1 MSQSLRKRNHYW
13 NLCSPLKT
21 IILLKILASEK
32 TKNLN
37 ELCCDCSS
45 SLANFLPIL
54 VTVDKEN
61 FGYACKQ
68 VFINVAPIRIIPKG
82 VYTSYRPNLPGKTFA
97 VLLGILKTKVER
109 YAILDVGGNFI
120 TTVDHSTDLDFGS
133 ITTLNKFFQ
142 KYTKRYKDF

>member
-21 IILLKILASEK
+21 IILLKILGSEK

-37 ELCCDCSS
+37 ELFCDCSS

-68 VFINVAPIRIIPKG
+68 IFINVAPIRIIPKG
-82 VYTSYRPNLPGKTFA
+82 VYTSYRPDRPGKTFA
-97 VLLGILKTKVER
+97 IFLKFLKSYNIER
-109 YAILDVGGNFI
+109 YAVLDVGGNFI
-120 TTVDHSTDLDFGS
+120 TTVDHKGGDT
-133 ITTLNKFFQ
+133 INTLHKFFK